1 VLLEWGDV
9 VTGSTYEIRI
19 RGRLTD
25 ALRSAFPEM
34 SASVEPAE
42 TVTVLQGK
50 VIDQAA
56 LHGLL
61 DKIESLGIELV
72 EVRRVSGAGDAPD
85 APDTTAPPQI
95 NSA

>member
-1 VLLEWGDV
+1 MLLEWGDV

-85 APDTTAPPQI
+85 TTAPPQS